1 MEYSPNF
8 GEWRQSGFYNGHS
21 QFMRRSRKHK
31 GASFTTL
38 RGILLSISIGAF
50 FVLIFFFVYYMY
62 VLPMQ
67 KSLE

>member
-1 MEYSPNF
+1 
-8 GEWRQSGFYNGHS
+8 
-21 QFMRRSRKHK
+21 MRRSRKNK
-31 GASFTTL
+31 SASFTTL

-50 FVLIFFFVYYMY
+50 FILIFFFVYYMY